1 MPTGNEVWGRETAS
15 NMYVWWEGLL
25 FSFLWRSVFRPAGAD
40 TTNQSQFRTLRKSI
54 ILIINNLQNRIN
66 QWLHYILQ
74 QNKLSQFYENVN
86 YSIFFDILSLM
97 RFKQIAIPVEYSSP
111 QVSCSLHHPSVRLWR
126 GQRTRGGE
134 GDPRGGDHGELHWE
148 LWGGEGWSA
157 NTVW

>member
-54 ILIINNLQNRIN
+54 ILIINNLRNRIT
-66 QWLHYILQ
+66 QWLHSITAKQTISVLWKCQLQ
-74 QNKLSQFYENVN
+74 RLLW
-86 YSIFFDILSLM
+86 DLSLM

-111 QVSCSLHHPSVRLWR
+111 QVSCSLHHPSVRLRR

-134 GDPRGGDHGELHWE
+134 GDPWGGDHGELHWE
-148 LWGGEGWSA
+148 LRGGEGWSA